1 MNQYPPGNYLGL
13 AMSKLPAPGADVPPQ
28 TIVLDAG
35 PLWGSYRITFV
46 AKRNPR
52 QGMRNFWFWTMQSGA
67 KLE

>member
-1 MNQYPPGNYLGL
+1 
-13 AMSKLPAPGADVPPQ
+13 
-28 TIVLDAG
+28 
-35 PLWGSYRITFV
+35 LWGRYRITFV